1 MERFVFKYLL
11 IESKDG
17 FLLTGSSAFAEDDR
31 AEGRDD
37 SLYNFGRNDGQG
49 QIFSLIDS

>member
-31 AEGRDD
+31 AGGAEDAELGAEDNRVMV
-37 SLYNFGRNDGQG
+37 
-49 QIFSLIDS
+49 

>member
-31 AEGRDD
+31 CGEQRMTDVG
-37 SLYNFGRNDGQG
+37 SGE
-49 QIFSLIDS
+49 